1 MRAGSFQCI
10 WFVCLGEKHQKP
22 IVQWWHSQA
31 AAAAAASAA
40 SAAAAAAAAAAGDYN
55 HDDPSFSCVIATNPA
70 ELPSLTA
77 VSPM

>member
-31 AAAAAASAA
+31 AAAAAAT
-40 SAAAAAAAAAAGDYN
+40 AAAAAAAGDYN